1 MVSAGPAMTR
11 WYPSVSTIATSIP
24 SSEVPLIS
32 PRAHH
37 ILGESSGSV
46 GVPMVDDTAMST
58 SRSLFLAA
66 AIERGFVHQCTD
78 LDGLDALA
86 RTGRL
91 IAYVGYDCTAPSLHI
106 GNFLTMMMLHW
117 LQQSGNKPI
126 TLMGGGT
133 TMVGDPSG
141 KDESRALRT
150 VEEIEANKTSIRGVF
165 AKVLRYGSG
174 ASDAVMLDNAEW
186 LTKLNWIEML
196 RDIGRHFS
204 VNRMLTMD
212 SVRLRLEREQE
223 MSFIEFNYMVCQAY
237 DFVEL
242 SRRVG
247 CRLQMGGSDQWGNIV
262 NGVDLG
268 RRMGTPQLFAL
279 TTPLLTTASGEKM
292 GKTARGAVWLNADQF
307 SPYDF
312 WQYWRNVEDADVVKF
327 LKLFTILPM
336 GEIAR
341 LEALQGAEVNE
352 AKKVLATEATALL
365 HGRDAANAASETARQ
380 TFEEGAFAENLPSV
394 EVARGEL
401 EAGIGVL
408 ALFVKAGLV
417 ASNGEAR
424 RQIKGGGL
432 RVNDV
437 AVSDEKMMLKL
448 GDLTPEGV
456 VKLSLGKKRHVLLR
470 PA

>member
-1 MVSAGPAMTR
+1 MTAFK
-11 WYPSVSTIATSIP
+11 SDF
-24 SSEVPLIS
+24 LN
-32 PRAHH
+32 
-37 ILGESSGSV
+37 ILQ
-46 GVPMVDDTAMST
+46 
-58 SRSLFLAA
+58 
-66 AIERGFVHQCTD
+66 ERGFIHQCSD
-78 LDGLDALA
+78 FEGLDALA
-86 RTGRL
+86 AKGQAT
-91 IAYVGYDCTAPSLHI
+91 AYVGYDCTAPSLHI
-106 GNFLTMMMLHW
+106 GNYLTMMMLYW

-141 KDESRALRT
+141 KDESRALRS
-150 VEEIEANKTSIRGVF
+150 VEEIEANKASIRGVF
-165 AKVLRYGSG
+165 AKVLRYGAG
-174 ASDAVMLDNAEW
+174 PSDAVMLDNAEW

-242 SRRVG
+242 SRRTG

-279 TTPLLTTASGEKM
+279 TTPLLTTASGDKM
-292 GKTARGAVWLNADQF
+292 GKTAKGAVWLNADQF

-327 LKLFTILPM
+327 LKLFTILPIN
-336 GEIAR
+336 EIAR
-341 LEALQGAEVNE
+341 LAALQGS
-352 AKKVLATEATALL
+352 
-365 HGRDAANAASETARQ
+365 RDQRSQ
-380 TFEEGAFAENLPSV
+380 EGAGDRSNRF
-394 EVARGEL
+394 VARPRCRQRRIRNRPTDIRGRHDRRKPADGRNVASAEL
-401 EAGIGVL
+401 EGGIGVL
-408 ALFVKAGLV
+408 AAFVKVGLV

-432 RVNDV
+432 RVNDAGV
-437 AVSDEKMMLKL
+437 TDEKMVLKL
-448 GDLTPEGV
+448 ADLTPEGV
-456 VKLSLGKKRHVLLR
+456 IKLSLGKKRHVLLK

>member
-1 MVSAGPAMTR
+1 MTAFK
-11 WYPSVSTIATSIP
+11 S
-24 SSEVPLIS
+24 
-32 PRAHH
+32 
-37 ILGESSGSV
+37 
-46 GVPMVDDTAMST
+46 D
-58 SRSLFLAA
+58 FLNVLQQ
-66 AIERGFVHQCTD
+66 RGFIHQCSD
-78 LDGLDALA
+78 FDGLDALA
-86 RTGRL
+86 AKGQA

-106 GNFLTMMMLHW
+106 GNYLTMMMLHW

-141 KDESRALRT
+141 KDESRALRSI
-150 VEEIEANKTSIRGVF
+150 EEIEANKASIRGVF

-174 ASDAVMLDNAEW
+174 ANDALMLDNAEW

-279 TTPLLTTASGEKM
+279 TTPLLTTASGAKM
-292 GKTARGAVWLNADQF
+292 GKTAQGAVWLNADQF

-312 WQYWRNVEDADVVKF
+312 WQYWRNVEDGDVVKF
-327 LKLFTILPM
+327 LKLFTTLPL
-336 GEIAR
+336 GEIDR
-341 LEALQGAEVNE
+341 LAALQGAEINE
-352 AKKVLATEATALL
+352 AKKALADAATALL
-365 HGRDAANAASETARQ
+365 HGADAARVAAETARQ
-380 TFEEGAFAENLPSV
+380 TFVEGAIDENLPTIEISR
-394 EVARGEL
+394 AEL
-401 EAGIGVL
+401 EAGAGVL

-432 RVNDV
+432 RVNDA
-437 AVSDEKMMLKL
+437 AVTDEKLMLKFA
-448 GDLTPEGV
+448 DLTPEGV
-456 VKLSLGKKRHVLLR
+456 VKLSLGKKRHVLLK